1 MSADDP
7 LNLILFDCDGTLV
20 DSQDILVSSMSSA
33 FLDHGLEPPSRADIL
48 SLVGISLPETF
59 ALLSKGHANFPVEA
73 LVEGYKAAFHRL
85 RASSHPHEP
94 MYAGMR
100 DVVSHFR
107 SQPETLLGIVTGKS
121 QRGVRLMLEAHA
133 MQGWFSTIQT
143 ADDAPSK
150 PHPGMVRQA
159 MDALGAAPGSTVVIG
174 DTTYDME
181 MAKAAGAWAI
191 GVTWGYHPHEH
202 LARAGADIL
211 VASPAELSAV
221 ALDLLSRTR

>member
-1 MSADDP
+1 MTADAP

-33 FLDHGLEPPSRADIL
+33 FLDHGLPPPSRADIL

-59 ALLSKGHANFPVEA
+59 AILSKGHSDFPIEA
-73 LVEGYKAAFHRL
+73 LVAGYKSAFHRL

-100 DVVSHFR
+100 DVVSNFR
-107 SQPETLLGIVTGKS
+107 SRPEILLGIVTGKS
-121 QRGVRLMLEAHA
+121 QRGVRLMLEAHD
-133 MQGWFSTIQT
+133 MEGWFSTIQT

-159 MDALGAAPGSTVVIG
+159 MGALGAAPGSTVVIG

-191 GVTWGYHPHEH
+191 GVTWGYHPHEN
-202 LARAGADIL
+202 LVQAGADVI
-211 VASPAELSAV
+211 VGAPEDLSAV
-221 ALDLLSRTR
+221 AFDLLSRRR

>member
-1 MSADDP
+1 MSTDAP

-20 DSQDILVSSMSSA
+20 DSQDILVSAMSHA
-33 FLDHGLEPPSRADIL
+33 FVDHGLTPPSRGDIL

-59 ALLSKGHANFPVEA
+59 AILSKGHPDFPIEA
-73 LVEGYKAAFHRL
+73 LVDGYKAAFHRL
-85 RASSHPHEP
+85 RVSLPTEP

-100 DVVSHFR
+100 DVVDHLR
-107 SQPETLLGIVTGKS
+107 GQPETLLGIVTGKS

-133 MQGWFSTIQT
+133 MEGWFSTIQT

-150 PHPGMVRQA
+150 PHPGMVQQA
-159 MDALGAAPGSTVVIG
+159 MGALGAAPGSTVVIG

-191 GVTWGYHPHEH
+191 GVTWGYHPHH
-202 LARAGADIL
+202 DLTRAGADII
-211 VASPAELSAV
+211 VGAPGDLSAV
-221 ALDLLSRTR
+221 ARDLLSRAR